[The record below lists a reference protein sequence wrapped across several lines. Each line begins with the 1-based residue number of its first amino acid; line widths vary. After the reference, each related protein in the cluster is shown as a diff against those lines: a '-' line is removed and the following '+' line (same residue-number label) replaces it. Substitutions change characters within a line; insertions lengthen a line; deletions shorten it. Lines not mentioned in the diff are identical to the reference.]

1 MHRNF
6 DLVEFLLVYLFTL
19 EPRGMLQPG
28 KNEKVDLLLSCVERT
43 SHLLASVEAI

>member
-1 MHRNF
+1 
-6 DLVEFLLVYLFTL
+6 
-19 EPRGMLQPG
+19 MLQPG